1 MVSQTSRCFR
11 SGPLFHR
18 TDVTS
23 RHTRIAGRLIAIG
36 PLGNS
41 FSGTADLSATM
52 TYLGM
57 AKSADGTRDNVLLNR
72 PEFVGGRLV

>member
-1 MVSQTSRCFR
+1 
-11 SGPLFHR
+11 
-18 TDVTS
+18 
-23 RHTRIAGRLIAIG
+23 
-36 PLGNS
+36 
-41 FSGTADLSATM
+41 M